1 MVQQSRRPFL
11 RLGFMG
17 LNPLRIVIR
26 PQEIQIIEENLV
38 FKGKYDGQKTNNYTN
53 EILNV

>member
-11 RLGFMG
+11 GLGFMG
-17 LNPLRIVIR
+17 FNPLRIVIR

-38 FKGKYDGQKTNNYTN
+38 LKENMMAKRPIIT
-53 EILNV
+53 

>member
-1 MVQQSRRPFL
+1 
-11 RLGFMG
+11 MG
-17 LNPLRIVIR
+17 LNPLRIVIG

-38 FKGKYDGQKTNNYTN
+38 FKGKFDGQKTNNYMN

>member
-1 MVQQSRRPFL
+1 
-11 RLGFMG
+11 MG

-38 FKGKYDGQKTNNYTN
+38 FKGKYDGQKTNNYMN